1 MPRPLRI
8 ALLIESSRA
17 YGRGILKGII
27 SYAHRTNWALFFQ
40 DRGLSEDVPSWLGQW
55 QGDGVIGRLDSR
67 SLVRQVR
74 RKGLPTVDLRG
85 TYSVRGI
92 PVIHSDQ
99 EEVAQLAADYVLERK
114 FQHFAFC
121 GFAGVNYAEQRCH
134 NFVEAIGRAGYE
146 VSVYENPGCAV
157 GSSTPSIEAS
167 GLLAERALIAWLRSL
182 PKPVGL
188 MASNDIR
195 ARQVLNAC
203 TAQGISV
210 PDEVAVIGVDN
221 DKLLCE
227 LSNPSL
233 TSVIPDTKTIG
244 FNAAAL
250 LERMIRGATPPAEAT
265 PVKPLGV
272 VTRQSTDVVAIPDSD
287 VATAVR
293 FIREHACE
301 GISISDVLARV
312 QLSRSTLHRR
322 FRLSLGRS
330 AKQEILRVRLQR
342 ARHLLRTTDCSLA
355 EIAESTGFGYPA
367 NLSQAFFKD
376 VNQTPGQ
383 YRQEYREPP

>member
-1 MPRPLRI
+1 MSRPLRI

-27 SYAHRTNWALFFQ
+27 SYAQRTDWALFFQ

-55 QGDGVIGRLDSR
+55 QGDGVIARLDSR
-67 SLVRQVR
+67 SLVRQVK

-99 EEVAQLAADYVLERK
+99 EGVAQLAADHLLERK
-114 FQHFAFC
+114 FRHFAFC
-121 GFAGVNYAEQRCH
+121 GFAGVNYAEQRRH
-134 NFVEAIGRAGYE
+134 HFVETIGRAGYE
-146 VSVYENPGCAV
+146 VAVYENPGRAA
-157 GSSTPSIEAS
+157 GASTPSIEAS
-167 GLLAERALIAWLRSL
+167 GLLAERALILWLRSL

-203 TAQGISV
+203 TALGISV

-233 TSVIPDTKTIG
+233 TSVIPDAKTIG

-250 LERMIRGATPPAEAT
+250 LERMMRGMTPPAEAT

-287 VATAVR
+287 VAAAVR
-293 FIREHACE
+293 FIRKHACE
-301 GISISDVLARV
+301 GISIGDVLARV

-322 FRLSLGRS
+322 FQQSLGHS

-355 EIAESTGFGYPA
+355 EIAERTGFGYPA

-383 YRQEYREPP
+383 YRQEYRERP